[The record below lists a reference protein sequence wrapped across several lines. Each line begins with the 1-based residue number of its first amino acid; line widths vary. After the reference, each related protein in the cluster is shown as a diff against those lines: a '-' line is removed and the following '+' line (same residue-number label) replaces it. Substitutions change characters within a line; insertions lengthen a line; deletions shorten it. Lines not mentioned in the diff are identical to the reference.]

1 MPTPAHMV
9 SAKNRSSLRRG
20 SLFRRG
26 LTVFP
31 VLTLPVLIYVM
42 MAMFAGARS
51 TPDVPAMTQ
60 SLAATIVQIP
70 MISGVNWQL
79 QAGDLLLLFALGMLA
94 IEIAKATSSKS
105 GSIANHA
112 VSMGILLV
120 CFILFL
126 TMGAFATSTF
136 FLLTMMVL
144 FDVLAGAMVT
154 IISARR
160 DFGVGDGFAS

>member
-1 MPTPAHMV
+1 MTTPIHAAA
-9 SAKNRSSLRRG
+9 AKKTSHLRRG

-31 VLTLPVLIYVM
+31 MLLLPVIIYLI
-42 MAMFAGARS
+42 MAIFSGTR
-51 TPDVPAMTQ
+51 TDPDVPSIAA
-60 SLAATIVQIP
+60 SLDAIVISIP
-70 MISGVNWQL
+70 MISGVRWQL
-79 QAGDLLLLFALGMLA
+79 PAGDLLLLLALAMLA
-94 IEIAKATSSKS
+94 IEVAKATSSKS

-112 VSMGILLV
+112 MSMGLLLV

-126 TMGAFATSTF
+126 TVASFATSTF

-144 FDVLAGAMVT
+144 FDILAGAMVT

>member
-1 MPTPAHMV
+1 MNTPIHAAA
-9 SAKNRSSLRRG
+9 AKKSSHLRRG

-31 VLTLPVLIYVM
+31 MMVAPLLIYVI
-42 MAMFAGARS
+42 MAIFAGGRS
-51 TPDVPAMTQ
+51 DPDVPSIAG
-60 SLAATIVQIP
+60 SLESTILSIP
-70 MISGVNWQL
+70 MISGVQWQL
-79 QAGDLLLLFALGMLA
+79 PAGDVLLLLALAMLA
-94 IEIAKATSSKS
+94 VEIAKATSSKS

-112 VSMGILLV
+112 VSMGLLLI
-120 CFILFL
+120 CFVLFL
-126 TMGAFATSTF
+126 TVAAFATSTF
-136 FLLTMMVL
+136 FLITMMVL

>member
-1 MPTPAHMV
+1 MPTPAHV
-9 SAKNRSSLRRG
+9 AGAGSRG
-20 SLFRRG
+20 SLQRGSMFRRG

-31 VLTLPVLIYVM
+31 MLLIPLIIYLLMTL
-42 MAMFAGARS
+42 FAGGRTDPDMPAMARS
-51 TPDVPAMTQ
+51 L
-60 SLAATIVQIP
+60 SATLLQIP
-70 MISGVNWQL
+70 MISGVNWRL
-79 QAGDLLLLFALGMLA
+79 QAGDLLLLFGLGMLA

-105 GSIANHA
+105 GSIANHV
-112 VSMGILLV
+112 VSMGILLI

-126 TMGAFATSTF
+126 TVPAFATSTF

>member
-1 MPTPAHMV
+1 MLTPIHATK
-9 SAKNRSSLRRG
+9 AGRSGNLRRG
-20 SLFRRG
+20 SVFRRA

-31 VLTLPVLIYVM
+31 MLLLPIVIYLLM
-42 MAMFAGARS
+42 SLFAGGRAD
-51 TPDVPAMTQ
+51 PDVPAMAR
-60 SLAATIVQIP
+60 SLGTTIVQVP
-70 MISGVNWQL
+70 MISGVGWRL
-79 QAGDLLLLFALGMLA
+79 QAGDLLLLFALAMLA

-112 VSMGILLV
+112 ASMGILLV
-120 CFILFL
+120 CFIFFL
-126 TMGAFATSTF
+126 TMAAFATSTF

>member
-1 MPTPAHMV
+1 M
-9 SAKNRSSLRRG
+9 L
-20 SLFRRG
+20 
-26 LTVFP
+26 
-31 VLTLPVLIYVM
+31 
-42 MAMFAGARS
+42 
-51 TPDVPAMTQ
+51 
-60 SLAATIVQIP
+60 QIP
-70 MISGVNWQL
+70 MISGVSWRL

-112 VSMGILLV
+112 VSMGILLICLV
-120 CFILFL
+120 LFL
-126 TMGAFATSTF
+126 TVSAFATSTF

>member
-1 MPTPAHMV
+1 MTTPV
-9 SAKNRSSLRRG
+9 LLSAATKRTSLPRG

-31 VLTLPVLIYVM
+31 MLVLPILVYAF
-42 MAMFAGARS
+42 MALFSGARAE
-51 TPDVPAMTQ
+51 PGIPAMAG
-60 SLAATIVQIP
+60 SLGSTVLQIP
-70 MISGVNWQL
+70 MISGVKWQL
-79 QAGDLLLLFALGMLA
+79 QAGDLLLLFALAMLA

-112 VSMGILLV
+112 VSMGILLL

-126 TMGAFATSTF
+126 TVAAFATSTF

>member
-1 MPTPAHMV
+1 MLPM
-9 SAKNRSSLRRG
+9 L
-20 SLFRRG
+20 
-26 LTVFP
+26 VFP
-31 VLTLPVLIYVM
+31 IMLYIL
-42 MAMFAGARS
+42 MAMFAGGRAD
-51 TPDVPAMTQ
+51 PEVPAMAR
-60 SLAATIVQIP
+60 SLGTSVLQIP
-70 MISGVNWQL
+70 MISGVDWRL

-112 VSMGILLV
+112 VSMGVLLV

-126 TMGAFATSTF
+126 TVAAFATSTF